1 MFDILVSPLEAIASA
16 KEEKNIGKTFFVLF
30 IASLIGSLNIF
41 VSRMAFD
48 GTTLVIALAV
58 LAGSFLLTLLIALL
72 FQLSLYV
79 LSQKGGYFEA
89 LTSLSYGSLIAVVG
103 FLVYSIVGLIPS
115 QGTILTI
122 IVAVL
127 TSLVAVFTLVLS
139 NAVALRAA
147 VELFQTDFFTV
158 VIALVIVYIA
168 LVVAA
173 YLAVIKI
180 LVLLVPLMMPSL
192 GGAVMPPGFV

>member
-192 GGAVMPPGFV
+192 GGDVIPPGFV

>member
-30 IASLIGSLNIF
+30 IASFIGSFNIF
-41 VSRMAFD
+41 VSKMSFD

-192 GGAVMPPGFV
+192 GGDVIPPGFV

>member
-41 VSRMAFD
+41 VSRMPFD

>member
-147 VELFQTDFFTV
+147 VELFQTGFFTV

-192 GGAVMPPGFV
+192 GGDVIPPGFV